1 MRISQKILS
10 ELRTM
15 QLSLAGK
22 YDDADI
28 VVRAFMSIME
38 DDVDETQAIENYL
51 RLLIEYNEQKEEYKN
66 CALIQRMIKKEF

>member
-1 MRISQKILS
+1 MKISHKVLS

-28 VVRAFMSIME
+28 IVKAFMNIMD
-38 DDVDETQAIENYL
+38 DDVDEMMAIENYL
-51 RLLIEYNEQKEEYKN
+51 RLLIEYNEQKEEYEN
-66 CALIQRMIKKEF
+66 CSLIQKMLRKDD

>member
-1 MRISQKILS
+1 MKISQKVLS

-28 VVRAFMSIME
+28 VVKAFMDIM
-38 DDVDETQAIENYL
+38 DDGIDETQAIE
-51 RLLIEYNEQKEEYKN
+51 RKKN
-66 CALIQRMIKKEF
+66 MKIAL

>member
-15 QLSLAGK
+15 HLSLAGK

-28 VVRAFMSIME
+28 VVRAFMNIME

>member
-28 VVRAFMSIME
+28 VVRAFMNIME

-51 RLLIEYNEQKEEYKN
+51 RLLIEYNEKGGV
-66 CALIQRMIKKEF
+66 

>member
-28 VVRAFMSIME
+28 VVRAFMNIME